1 MIDFHKNGSY
11 GASNADL
18 TYAKAHGKYNLL
30 SLHYASVY
38 RRQLIYFK
46 IIKGILMVISWM
58 LCVST
63 GILFAR

>member
-30 SLHYASVY
+30 SLHWASV
-38 RRQLIYFK
+38 
-46 IIKGILMVISWM
+46 
-58 LCVST
+58 
-63 GILFAR
+63 